1 MVDSRKKVLTAVVG
15 SHLHGNARP
24 DSDLDLRSVHI
35 EPTLALTGLGPPPPT
50 TKTIAGDADHVSWE
64 VGFLCKQALQGEMNS
79 IEILYAED
87 YPHKAETYEANEL
100 FRIRDDFLSQRIRKK
115 WLGFADKQLKLID
128 RGITRYHNEPDV
140 DPVKR
145 IKKPAFHLIRT
156 IDALGTAWE
165 TGGFNPR
172 HPHPENVTQWIDE
185 NWKSLMFVATLQTV
199 VSEMSKLTEGPTPL
213 PEEPRLD
220 RIDQYI
226 RNIRATHFFVPREHT
241 QETSNG

>member
-1 MVDSRKKVLTAVVG
+1 MVDSRKKILTAVVG

-35 EPTLALTGLGPPPPT
+35 EPTLAMTGLDAPPPT

-64 VGFLCKQALQGEMNS
+64 VGFLCKQALNGEMNS
-79 IEILYAED
+79 LEVLYAEE
-87 YPHKAETYEANEL
+87 YEHKVEAYEANEL

-115 WLGFADKQLKLID
+115 WLGFAFGQAASIS
-128 RGITRYHNEPDV
+128 RGLERHHLEPEFDAF
-140 DPVKR
+140 KG
-145 IKKPAFHLIRT
+145 IQKPAFHLIRV

-165 TGGFNPR
+165 TGGFSPR
-172 HPHPENVTQWIDE
+172 HPHPDAVTTWIAE
-185 NWKSLMFVATLQTV
+185 NWQSYTFTASLQSAINDVTDIV
-199 VSEMSKLTEGPTPL
+199 DNRPTPL

-226 RNIRATHFFVPREHT
+226 RNIRAMHFFIPRTHT
-241 QETSNG
+241 EENQ